1 MSQEFHPHPILV
13 NYEASR
19 DGIVRHCILKNPI
32 GCLSNMGYLMFSV
45 RKKKY
50 YIHREVYK
58 TFNGPI
64 KDGLV
69 IDHRNG
75 DITDNRLEN
84 LQAVTQSENTKK
96 GRTGISSKAPKP
108 IRSFNISTQQEM
120 IFRSMN
126 EAARYFDI
134 CMPSVRNVAEGI
146 YRTARSKST
155 GERIKFSYHKGDNS

>member
-13 NYEASR
+13 NYEVSR
-19 DGIVRHCILKNPI
+19 DGIVRNRRLQKPI
-32 GCLSNMGYLMFSV
+32 GFVSNMGYLMFTV
-45 RKKKY
+45 EKKCY

-134 CMPSVRNVAEGI
+134 CMPSVRSVAEGI
-146 YRTARSKST
+146 TKTAYSNST
-155 GERIKFSYHKGDNS
+155 GQRIKFSYNKGDNS